1 VKFAKK
7 TEIKAKIT
15 YKGKMQMKIKKPS
28 AMPTVVDGFI
38 KLYRLIVGDG
48 KVKVKYPSDVK

>member
-1 VKFAKK
+1 
-7 TEIKAKIT
+7 
-15 YKGKMQMKIKKPS
+15 MKIKKPS